1 MERFD
6 AELNNSRE
14 FTIKVPSS
22 LSYHDKS
29 FIFDEI
35 MKTVEKLNNPNE
47 QDDNKII
54 DCRTDRQGNKLFIT
68 TKYVKQYYKVLS
80 LLQLIST
87 IYINYG
93 IDYRVVY
100 QDEINTRGNNS
111 RRGGGENDDDFNLIS
126 VDDIFY

>member
-6 AELNNSRE
+6 AELNNHRE

-22 LSYHDKS
+22 LSDENKS

-35 MKTVEKLNNPNE
+35 MRNVEKLNNPKE
-47 QDDNKII
+47 QDNNKII
-54 DCRTDRQGNKLFIT
+54 DCRTDSQGNKLFIT

-93 IDYRVVY
+93 IDYRVY
-100 QDEINTRGNNS
+100 NDEINTRGNNS
-111 RRGGGENDDDFNLIS
+111 RRGGGEIDDNFNLIL